1 MQEAYDDG
9 LVVQTGPGRVP
20 QLIRYLDEQKG
31 RPLGDVWTDINPLNS
46 QARER
51 LGYPTQKPLALLER
65 IIRLT
70 TNESDVVHDPF
81 CGCGTAVFAA
91 ERLKRDWIGID
102 VTHLAIAL
110 IEKRLRDAFPAI
122 KYEVHGTPKDLEGA
136 RALANADKY
145 QFEWWAVSLIN
156 AVPYGGKKK
165 GADSG
170 IDGIIYCKPDGKKIE
185 RVIVSVKGGRNL
197 GVSMIRDLKGVLDR
211 ENSPFGVF
219 VTLTP
224 PKKTMIREAAST
236 GVTDTPWGKIPR
248 LQILTIEELLNGRKP
263 NLPGVDPTVG
273 LKLAPREDT
282 SKQAEFL

>member
-70 TNESDVVHDPF
+70 TNESDVVLDPF

-224 PKKTMIREAAST
+224 PKKNH
-236 GVTDTPWGKIPR
+236 D
-248 LQILTIEELLNGRKP
+248 
-263 NLPGVDPTVG
+263 
-273 LKLAPREDT
+273 
-282 SKQAEFL
+282 